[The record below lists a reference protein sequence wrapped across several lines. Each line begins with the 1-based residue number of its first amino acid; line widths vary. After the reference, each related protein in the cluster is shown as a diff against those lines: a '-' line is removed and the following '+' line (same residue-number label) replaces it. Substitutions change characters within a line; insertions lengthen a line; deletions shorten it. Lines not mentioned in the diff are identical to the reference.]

1 MVNATLLSV
10 SHTTEQ
16 SRDEQIRQ
24 RPEPT
29 DRILPG
35 TRALLVAFAGFTLL
49 AAVDLSVFTTG
60 TERYFAWT
68 IVAQPGAAFLGAAY
82 AAGFVLSVLCL
93 RRQRWSEVRIAVS
106 TVSAFTV
113 VTLVATVLHLD
124 RFHLFAGGAVARF
137 AAWLW
142 LVVYVVV
149 PVFCVVVI
157 VRQERRR
164 SVPARVRRP
173 MPSWLT
179 ALLAGQGVVLF
190 VAGAVLFA
198 GGATRQPQP
207 MEWTG
212 FWPLPM
218 GLVCAQAMGAW
229 LMSFGFASAFAI
241 RERDLNRLA
250 VSALSYAAFGGFQL
264 LVVLRYHD
272 QVSATDPWLWGYL
285 ALLVSIVL
293 AGMHGWRLA
302 RPMLDA

>member
-1 MVNATLLSV
+1 MVNASLLSA
-10 SHTTEQ
+10 SPTTEP
-16 SRDEQIRQ
+16 SGDEQVRR
-24 RPEPT
+24 RPSPT

-49 AAVDLSVFTTG
+49 AAVDLSVFTTV

-82 AAGFVLSVLCL
+82 AAGFVLSLLCL

-124 RFHLFAGGAVARF
+124 RFHLFAGGSVARF

-149 PVFCVVVI
+149 PVLSVVVI

-164 SVPARVRRP
+164 PTPVRVRRP
-173 MPSWLT
+173 MPNWLT

-190 VAGAVLFA
+190 AAGVVLFA

-218 GLVCAQAMGAW
+218 GLVCVQAMGAW
-229 LMSFGFASAFAI
+229 LMSFGFAAAFAI
-241 RERDLNRLA
+241 RERDLERLP

-264 LVVLRYHD
+264 LVVVRYRD
-272 QVSATDPWLWGYL
+272 QVSPTDPWLWGYL
-285 ALLVSIVL
+285 ILLVSIVI
-293 AGMHGWRLA
+293 AGLHGWRLT

>member
-49 AAVDLSVFTTG
+49 AAVDLSVFTTV

-82 AAGFVLSVLCL
+82 AAGFVLSLLCL

-124 RFHLFAGGAVARF
+124 RFHCS
-137 AAWLW
+137 
-142 LVVYVVV
+142 LVDRW
-149 PVFCVVVI
+149 PGSQHGCGWSCTSSF
-157 VRQERRR
+157 
-164 SVPARVRRP
+164 
-173 MPSWLT
+173 PS
-179 ALLAGQGVVLF
+179 
-190 VAGAVLFA
+190 
-198 GGATRQPQP
+198 
-207 MEWTG
+207 
-212 FWPLPM
+212 
-218 GLVCAQAMGAW
+218 
-229 LMSFGFASAFAI
+229 
-241 RERDLNRLA
+241 
-250 VSALSYAAFGGFQL
+250 SALSSSFDRNAAGPHRSGC
-264 LVVLRYHD
+264 VDRCRI
-272 QVSATDPWLWGYL
+272 G
-285 ALLVSIVL
+285 
-293 AGMHGWRLA
+293 
-302 RPMLDA
+302 

>member
-16 SRDEQIRQ
+16 SWDEQIRQ

-82 AAGFVLSVLCL
+82 AAGFVLSLLCL

-149 PVFCVVVI
+149 PVLSVVVI
-157 VRQERRR
+157 GRQERRR
-164 SVPARVRRP
+164 SAPARVRRP